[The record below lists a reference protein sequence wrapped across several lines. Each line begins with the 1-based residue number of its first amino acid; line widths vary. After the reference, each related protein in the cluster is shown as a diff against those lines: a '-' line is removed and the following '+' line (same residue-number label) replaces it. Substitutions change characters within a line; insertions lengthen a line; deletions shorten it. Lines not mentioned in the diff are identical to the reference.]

1 MCDIFISY
9 AREDRATAQAI
20 AAALEAQ
27 GWSVWWDRSIPPGRS
42 FDQVIEEA
50 LNAAKCVV
58 VLWSRSSIG
67 SDWVKTEAA
76 EGLARKVLVPVRI
89 EEINLPLEFR
99 RLQTVDLSRWKGDS
113 SDAELGQLLQAIA
126 SLLKSEVRLTTPQV
140 GSRQRLKPALF
151 AGAILAALA
160 IGWSV
165 FHFANRA
172 KKPGIAAQP
181 MPAESAGPSASAPRS
196 EPDLMRT
203 PQLGLV
209 FWQRNKECPMFTLDL
224 TNSKSRVVLKPGTFE
239 IRCPRFKATLQICA
253 WLDDSIFAQI
263 APDRKIDDVPYFTP
277 GTGMADS
284 SFGTARLQLENQA
297 HNYFDESRRRT
308 ISEQQ
313 DSIYISRLVREGKE
327 LAEWP
332 TVYLVVFVDLD
343 QNGMITTDEFERIVL
358 EFER

>member
-1 MCDIFISY
+1 MSDIFISY

-140 GSRQRLKPALF
+140 GSRQWLKPALF
-151 AGAILAALA
+151 AGAILAAL
-160 IGWSV
+160 
-165 FHFANRA
+165 
-172 KKPGIAAQP
+172 
-181 MPAESAGPSASAPRS
+181 
-196 EPDLMRT
+196 
-203 PQLGLV
+203 
-209 FWQRNKECPMFTLDL
+209 
-224 TNSKSRVVLKPGTFE
+224 
-239 IRCPRFKATLQICA
+239 
-253 WLDDSIFAQI
+253 
-263 APDRKIDDVPYFTP
+263 
-277 GTGMADS
+277 
-284 SFGTARLQLENQA
+284 
-297 HNYFDESRRRT
+297 
-308 ISEQQ
+308 
-313 DSIYISRLVREGKE
+313 
-327 LAEWP
+327 
-332 TVYLVVFVDLD
+332 
-343 QNGMITTDEFERIVL
+343 
-358 EFER
+358 